1 MLAILRAGYGF
12 VPLLPTMPA
21 ARLEFMARDADVA
34 AIVIDAGTV
43 DHDTAA
49 LPSALRLPAVPVD
62 ASADP
67 PAAWPVPTPDDVA
80 YVVYTSG
87 TTGDPKGVPIT
98 HANVLPLLCWQ
109 REAFGLGPGQRL
121 AQSLA
126 LSFDFGLQEL
136 FVTVLFGGAVV
147 FPSPRER
154 HSAPAYARFVQRH
167 RITTLYLTPTFA
179 NELARAGEAMPS
191 VTTVLLGGE
200 ILTYATV
207 AALRPLLAPDCV
219 YVNGYGPT
227 EASINCSMK
236 FLSGDQA
243 DAGTG
248 LVPVGRPTGRSR
260 VSVCDPFG
268 DVAPEGVVG
277 EVVIGGPGVTA
288 GYLFLPDESARA
300 FEPDPLEPG
309 ARRYRT
315 GDLGKMLPDGDL
327 VVLGRRDHQ
336 VKIRGFRVEPDEVR
350 SILLRHPR
358 VQDAA
363 VVVRSHRT
371 RPALGAAC
379 VAAGITVAQ
388 LRAHLVEHVPAHQ
401 LPTRL
406 AIVDELPRGAH
417 GKVDSAALQ
426 ALLDTHPADDGPVE
440 LREIEAMLTRV
451 WGDELGTDV
460 NRHDNFFDLGGNSL
474 RVGPV
479 MARIERELGR
489 PRLPMSLLFEFPT
502 LADLAR
508 HLGSPA
514 EENLPAPVSAR
525 KRRRQPQ
532 RVRISFES

>member
-21 ARLEFMARDADVA
+21 ARLEFMARDAEVA
-34 AIVIDAGTV
+34 AIVVDAGTV

-49 LPSALRLPAVPVD
+49 LPATLPLPAIPVD
-62 ASADP
+62 SSAAA

-136 FVTVLFGGAVV
+136 FVTVLFGGVVV
-147 FPSPRER
+147 FPVAARTTLGPRVRAVRAAPPDHHAVLDADLRER
-154 HSAPAYARFVQRH
+154 TRPRR
-167 RITTLYLTPTFA
+167 
-179 NELARAGEAMPS
+179 EAMPS

-200 ILTYATV
+200 ILTYVTV